1 MKQKICFGIAVL
13 SAMILCACEK
23 GEGSHINVINCESE
37 IYTEDDI
44 EEAISVTE
52 EYFKEEFQGCTLT
65 EIGYAGD
72 DVSAEYQD
80 WADRNEADE
89 VIVLISSFD
98 VDLSCED
105 GSFNKGSTYEDW
117 NWILV
122 RTAGGKW
129 QHVDHGY

>member
-1 MKQKICFGIAVL
+1 MKQKLCLVIAVV
-13 SAMILCACEK
+13 SAMILCACGK
-23 GEGSHINVINCESE
+23 GEDSHINVIACKSD

-44 EEAISVTE
+44 EAAISVTE
-52 EYFKEEFQGCTLT
+52 EYFEENFKGCTLT

-72 DVSAEYQD
+72 DVSAAYQD
-80 WADRNEADE
+80 WADRHEADE
-89 VIVLISSFD
+89 VIVLLSSFD
-98 VDLSCED
+98 VDSSGGD
-105 GSFNKGSTYEDW
+105 GSLNPNSTYDNW

>member
-1 MKQKICFGIAVL
+1 MKQKICFAIVVV
-13 SAMILCACEK
+13 SAMILCSCAK
-23 GEGSHINVINCESE
+23 SDVSHINVINCESE

-44 EEAISVTE
+44 ETAISVTE
-52 EYFKEEFQGCTLT
+52 EYFEENFAGCTLT

-98 VDLSCED
+98 VDLSCEN
-105 GSFNKGSTYEDW
+105 GALNKGSTYEDW

-122 RTAGGKW
+122 RTAGSKW